1 MSSMDQFVT
10 RTGNEIEP
18 PVTISII
25 TIVRDDL
32 PGLITSCGSLEPI
45 FASDIEHVVV
55 DGSTNNDV
63 RNFLSLRRKG
73 RLRWLSE
80 PDEGIYDAMNKGLA
94 LASGSYVLFLNAGD
108 RFYSPFPMTKLR
120 DLITRSQSEVISP
133 VILGYSAEIYG
144 NRKYLRPGLGR
155 EADVFMSHSHQATF
169 YPRHFV
175 ETNRFRLDIPVGG
188 DAEFTARAIYHSG
201 AVFLPAVICE
211 FSLGGLSTNYSKVNV
226 VLCRLKET
234 TSPVQHLKLL
244 TKLVLWR
251 ALPRALFYDL
261 MASYKYTRFTNAA
274 TLPLPVG
281 ELHIPRHT
289 DAIGAR
295 WKIELKSGFPPGGA
309 IYGQMSTDPRQM
321 DK

>member
-1 MSSMDQFVT
+1 MDQIASRAVN
-10 RTGNEIEP
+10 GIEP

-32 PGLITSCGSLEPI
+32 PGLATSCASLEPF

-55 DGSTNNDV
+55 DGSTKGDV

-73 RLRWLSE
+73 RLKWISG

-108 RFYSPFPMTKLR
+108 KFQSPFPMTELR
-120 DLITRSQSEVISP
+120 ALIARAQTEVISP
-133 VILGYSAEIYG
+133 VILGYSAEVSG

-155 EADVFMSHSHQATF
+155 EADVFRSPSHQATF

-175 ETNRFRLDIPVGG
+175 DTNRFRRDIPVGG
-188 DAEFTARAIYHSG
+188 DAEFTARAIYHCG
-201 AVFLPAVICE
+201 AVFLPVVICE
-211 FSLGGLSTNYSKVNV
+211 FSLGGVSTNYSNVYV
-226 VLCRLKET
+226 VLRRLKET
-234 TSPVQHLKLL
+234 TSRVQRLKLL

-251 ALPRALFYDL
+251 VLPRERFYDL

-274 TLPLPVG
+274 TLPLPTG
-281 ELHIPRHT
+281 ELHIPRYT
-289 DAIGAR
+289 DAIGAS
-295 WKIELKSGFPPGGA
+295 WKMEPREVFPSGGA
-309 IYGQMSTDPRQM
+309 EYSQVSTDQRN
-321 DK
+321 

>member
-1 MSSMDQFVT
+1 MSSMDQIVS
-10 RTGNEIEP
+10 RTINESEP
-18 PVTISII
+18 LVTISII
-25 TIVRDDL
+25 TIVRNDL
-32 PGLITSCGSLEPI
+32 PGLTTSCGSLEPI

-55 DGSTNNDV
+55 DGSTKSDV

-73 RLRWLSE
+73 RLKWISE

-108 RFYSPFPMTKLR
+108 RFHSPFPMTKLR
-120 DLITRSQSEVISP
+120 ALIARSQTEVISP
-133 VILGYSAEIYG
+133 VILGYSVETYG

-175 ETNRFRLDIPVGG
+175 ETNRFRRDIPVGG

-226 VLCRLKET
+226 VLRRLKET
-234 TSPVQHLKLL
+234 TSWVQQLKLL

-251 ALPRALFYDL
+251 ILPRTLFYDL

-274 TLPLPVG
+274 TLPLPAG
-281 ELHIPRHT
+281 ELHMPRHT
-289 DAIGAR
+289 GAIGAR
-295 WKIELKSGFPPGGA
+295 WEIEPKSVFSAGRSG
-309 IYGQMSTDPRQM
+309 I
-321 DK
+321 